1 MTREAEKI
9 VQEWLDEISFSAA
22 TWNLDAHMQ
31 LVSPQVRVTGI
42 PGVSS
47 IDYRGWKLR
56 RRNEFEKKLLRSLTY
71 QLGRILSAQE
81 DEIRFNVEETMKS
94 SSGRVIVI
102 DKEVTLQREPDGQWR
117 VRQERFDRIRQ
128 R

>member
-9 VQEWLDEISFSAA
+9 VQEWLDEVSFSAA

-31 LVSPQVRVTGI
+31 LVSPQVKVTGI
-42 PGVSS
+42 PGISS
-47 IDYRGWKLR
+47 IDYSGWKLR
-56 RRNEFEKKLLRSLTY
+56 RRNEFENKLLRSLTY
-71 QLGRILSAQE
+71 QLGAIHSTGE
-81 DEIRFNVEETMKS
+81 DEIRFDVEETMKA

-102 DKEVTLQREPDGQWR
+102 DKEVTLRRESDGRWR
-117 VRQERFDRIRQ
+117 VRREHFGSIRQ